1 MSVAISYLLIGI
13 IALPVIVFLVLRPIS
28 RKPWRWPFAVVGV
41 ALFLLLIYPISLKP
55 VQRDSGLD
63 VEEFAETPV
72 QFGGRLMPIDTVA
85 RTTLRILRGRESVPG
100 PAGEKLE
107 AVDWLLW
114 NMAKPA
120 EAAELPVFRIDH
132 PEVISLFD
140 LPEGEKYFS
149 YAQLLPTLDGIDEII
164 GTLPEDSDDYT
175 VYEEQ
180 LVKLLNGVQRYNRLV
195 GSFHTGINRP
205 DMDAIELMKIFRNWS
220 EILRAAARNLARQQ
234 ADAELSPEEQRF
246 LQMLRT
252 VMQTVQF
259 LAEPQGRIAVV
270 PPPDPEKA
278 TDETVAGER
287 WKTIGGAL
295 LNAVQTGST
304 PDSVGYYADLI
315 LAYHEGDAGAFNAA
329 VASLGE
335 ATADHAPQGR
345 IQLEE
350 TFNRTSPFYAGS
362 ALYLAGL
369 LLVFFGWFAAL
380 ARREGF
386 SEGFRQSAFWL
397 LLLTFVLH
405 SAALLARMIIMD
417 RPAPVTNLYSSA
429 VFIGWAACGLG
440 LLLEQTYR
448 NGFGNLIAA
457 VVGFCTLIIA
467 HGLDNTGDTME
478 AMRAVLDSNFWLST
492 HVVTITL
499 GYTPMFVAGVLAIVY
514 IVRGLFFKGFQPSA
528 ARTLVQM
535 TYGLLAFAL
544 ILTFIGTFLGG
555 VWADQS
561 WGRFWGWD
569 PKENGALMI
578 VLWVALIVHARVAG
592 IVRERGLMNLTIV
605 GAMITAWSW
614 FGTNQLGIGLHSYG
628 FTDAGHFWL
637 MFFWTSQLVF
647 IALGLVPAKYWRS
660 ADTLFRLAKTGDA
673 GQKG

>member
-1 MSVAISYLLIGI
+1 MALIISYLLIGM

-28 RKPWRWPFAVVGV
+28 RKPWRWPFAAVGA
-41 ALFLLLIYPISLKP
+41 ALFVLLLYPVSLKP
-55 VQRDSGLD
+55 VHRDSGLN

-72 QFGGRLMPIDTVA
+72 QFDGRLMPIDTVA
-85 RTTLRILRGRESVPG
+85 RTSLRILRGRESVPG
-100 PAGEKLE
+100 PGGEKLH
-107 AVDWLLW
+107 AIDWLLW
-114 NMAKPA
+114 NMGKPA

-140 LPEGEKYFS
+140 LPAGEKYFS
-149 YAQLLPTLDGIDEII
+149 YAQLLPTLDGINEII
-164 GTLPEDSDDYT
+164 GTLPENSDDYS
-175 VYEEQ
+175 VYQQQ
-180 LVKLLNGVQRYNRLV
+180 LVKLLNGVQRYNQLV
-195 GSFHTGINRP
+195 GSFHTGINRT
-205 DMDAIELMKIFRNWS
+205 DIDAIELTKIYQNWN

-234 ADAELSPEEQRF
+234 ANAELSPEEERF
-246 LQMLRT
+246 LRMLRT

-270 PPPDPEKA
+270 PPPDPAAA

-287 WKTIGGAL
+287 WKTLGGAL
-295 LNAVQTGST
+295 LNTVQTGAI
-304 PDSVGYYADLI
+304 PDSVQYYADLI
-315 LAYHEGDAGAFNAA
+315 LAYHGDDATAFNAA
-329 VASLGE
+329 VASLRA
-335 ATADHAPQGR
+335 ATAAHAPQGR

-350 TFNRTSPFYAGS
+350 TFNRTAPFYAGS
-362 ALYLAGL
+362 VLYLAGL
-369 LLVFFGWFAAL
+369 LLIFFGWFAAL
-380 ARREGF
+380 ARREGAG
-386 SEGFRQSAFWL
+386 EGFRQSAFWL
-397 LLLTFVLH
+397 LLLTFILH

-457 VVGFCTLIIA
+457 TVGFCTLIIA

-478 AMRAVLDSNFWLST
+478 AMRAVLDSNFWLAT

-499 GYTPMFVAGVLAIVY
+499 GYTPIFVAGVLAIVY
-514 IVRGLFFKGFQPSA
+514 IVRGVFFPGFRRSA
-528 ARTLVQM
+528 AQTLVQM

-592 IVRERGLMNLTIV
+592 IVRERGLMILTIV

-628 FTDAGHFWL
+628 FTDSGHFWL
-637 MFFWTSQLVF
+637 MFFWTSQLLF
-647 IALGLVPAKYWRS
+647 ILIALLPTKYWRS
-660 ADTLFRLAKTGDA
+660 ADTLFRFAKTKDPKHGA
-673 GQKG
+673 